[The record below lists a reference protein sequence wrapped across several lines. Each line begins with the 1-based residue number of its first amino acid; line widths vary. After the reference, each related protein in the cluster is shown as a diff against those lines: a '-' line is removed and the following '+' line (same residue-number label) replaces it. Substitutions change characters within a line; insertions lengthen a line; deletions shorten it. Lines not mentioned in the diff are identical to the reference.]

1 MLDAGYWMKSRML
14 RKFSIKYRASS
25 ITRNLPPVASGE
37 PLRHEKNFTGIW
49 VLHLRAG
56 GESFNIYIFA
66 GREWTFHHVRLPGNW
81 NAVRM
86 IALSGAAN
94 RSGCGR
100 GHRRRHFRRRRGG
113 TWRVRIK
120 WLLLRRVRRWFS
132 DGISPDA
139 VTRSWRRFLFAGCNH
154 EASQQKNRQQR
165 FHRHRLETKL
175 SRLLF
180 VAND

>member
-1 MLDAGYWMKSRML
+1 ML

-25 ITRNLPPVASGE
+25 ITRNLPPVAIGE
-37 PLRHEKNFTGIW
+37 LLRHEKNLTGVW
-49 VLHLRAG
+49 VLHFRARR
-56 GESFNIYIFA
+56 ESFNIDIFA

-81 NAVRM
+81 NSVRM
-86 IALSGAAN
+86 IAFSGAASR

-100 GHRRRHFRRRRGG
+100 GHRGRHFRRRRGG
-113 TWRVRIK
+113 AWRVRIK
-120 WLLLRRVRRWFS
+120 WLLLRRVRRRFS
-132 DGISPDA
+132 DGISPGV
-139 VTRSWRRFLFAGCNH
+139 VTRSWWRLLFAGCNH